1 VRVADEIMSNYQH
14 VVSELKLVPGAAGI
28 FDVMVEPGGDANGG
42 GDGDGVTERIYS
54 KQQTGRQANP
64 GEVLAAL
71 EAMLPAGTL
80 RYGT

>member
-1 VRVADEIMSNYQH
+1 MRVADEIMSNYQH
-14 VVSELKLVPGAAGI
+14 VVSELSLVPGSAGV
-28 FDVMVEPGGDANGG
+28 FDVVVESDAGPGGGP
-42 GDGDGVTERIYS
+42 DGDGVTERIYS
-54 KQQTGRQANP
+54 KGQTGRQANP

>member
-1 VRVADEIMSNYQH
+1 MRVADEIMSNYQH
-14 VVSELKLVPGAAGI
+14 VVSELTLVPGGSGI
-28 FDVMVEPGGDANGG
+28 FDVIVKQAGRGADGD
-42 GDGDGVTERIYS
+42 DDGVTERIYS

>member
-28 FDVMVEPGGDANGG
+28 FDVMVEPDGDA
-42 GDGDGVTERIYS
+42 DGDGVTERIYS

-64 GEVLAAL
+64 GEVLAAF